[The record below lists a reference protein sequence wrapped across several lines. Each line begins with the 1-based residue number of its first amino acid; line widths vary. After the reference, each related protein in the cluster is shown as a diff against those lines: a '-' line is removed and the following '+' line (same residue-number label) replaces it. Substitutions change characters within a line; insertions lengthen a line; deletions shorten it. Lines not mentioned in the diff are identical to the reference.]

1 MMQMLKAPL
10 IAMATLIAS
19 PALATAAIGQPAPAF
34 TATDSNGHAV
44 NLSDFRGKT
53 VVLEWTNA
61 ECPFVQK
68 HYNSDN
74 MQNLQSAAKA
84 KNIVWLT
91 INSGAA
97 GKQGHVDGAGAN
109 SIMKRTGAAPTAYL
123 LDTDGKIGKAYG
135 ARTTPHMYVIDGKGV
150 LAYMGGIDDIP
161 SADPADIGK
170 ARNFISLAL
179 ADLEAGKPVANPTS
193 RAYGCSVKY

>member
-1 MMQMLKAPL
+1 MMQMFKAPL
-10 IAMATLIAS
+10 VAVAMLAGAPVIA
-19 PALATAAIGQPAPAF
+19 AAAVGQPAPAF
-34 TATDSNGHAV
+34 TATDSNGRTV
-44 NLSDFRGKT
+44 NLADFRGRT

-91 INSGAA
+91 INSGAS
-97 GKQGHVDGAGAN
+97 GKQGHVDGAEAN

-123 LDTDGKIGKAYG
+123 LDADGKIGRAYG
-135 ARTTPHMYVIDGKGV
+135 ARTTPHMYVIDSKGV

-161 SADPADIGK
+161 SADPGDIGK
-170 ARNFISLAL
+170 ARNFVSLAL
-179 ADLEAGKPVANPTS
+179 ADLEAGKPVATTTA